1 MSHLQSIHV
10 HSGHFEEVLPW
21 EISHCHFSSAMLY
34 ARWNH
39 AAIRDHPLLLF
50 QNHVSIHAVHIDNH
64 AVYITLK
71 TVAMRDHQ
79 SLPSFKSNCSCM
91 PWVSS
96 EMGAAIKGHQS
107 QPTVSIFERN
117 EGREKWSSEMGVA
130 IKGHQLQP
138 TVSIFLTQWRL
149 WEMVQWNGCCHQR
162 SPITA
167 NSIHFWTQ
175 WRTWEM
181 ALPVDV
187 YSDCHFTPILHLDPH
202 MQSTLCEM
210 THSSE
215 TMGSTVIWLI
225 NILFMYTVNVLHQ
238 VGAVTTGLQ

>member
-1 MSHLQSIHV
+1 MSSIKNHQSLPVLSHQQQFCAYSTCPLQSCHQRQIR
-10 HSGHFEEVLPW
+10 SA
-21 EISHCHFSSAMLY
+21 SHGFLITQHPHWDLCVRSIVD
-34 ARWNH
+34 
-39 AAIRDHPLLLF
+39 AIRNGVAIEDQVQFYPCPTCSQFMYTVDILKRCCHERSESLPLLISNALCTLKSCRHKGSPITLF

-117 EGREKWSSEMGVA
+117 EGRKKWSSEMGVA

-138 TVSIFLTQWRL
+138 TVSIF
-149 WEMVQWNGCCHQR
+149 
-162 SPITA
+162 
-167 NSIHFWTQ
+167 
-175 WRTWEM
+175 
-181 ALPVDV
+181 
-187 YSDCHFTPILHLDPH
+187 
-202 MQSTLCEM
+202 
-210 THSSE
+210 
-215 TMGSTVIWLI
+215 
-225 NILFMYTVNVLHQ
+225 
-238 VGAVTTGLQ
+238 